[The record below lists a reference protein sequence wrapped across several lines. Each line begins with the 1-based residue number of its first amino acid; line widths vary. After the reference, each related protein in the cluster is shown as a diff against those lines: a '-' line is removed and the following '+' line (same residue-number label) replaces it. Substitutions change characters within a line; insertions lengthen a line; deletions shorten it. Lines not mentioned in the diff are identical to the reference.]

1 MRAGTSPTKDR
12 ILLSQQFQP
21 RPEPVSMIMIM
32 DPGCNP
38 VSQEIYDFNIRSIEL
53 LQMICTCNRTGTFIK
68 YGKYARH
75 LRFGDKA
82 EEIRIQ
88 RVVCRECG
96 RTHALLPSSIV
107 PYAQIP
113 LREQV
118 FIIGHYGNQ
127 SDMEQFYVENEA
139 IDENSIKSVSMRYRK
154 YWLQRILSESIP
166 LTPLD
171 DLVRECFLAFSR
183 QFMQIRKGLIK
194 LFLRPT

>member
-1 MRAGTSPTKDR
+1 
-12 ILLSQQFQP
+12 
-21 RPEPVSMIMIM
+21 M

-38 VSQEIYDFNIRSIEL
+38 VSQEIYDFIIRSIEL

-88 RVVCRECG
+88 RVVCRECR

-118 FIIGHYGNQ
+118 FIIEHYGNQ

-171 DLVRECFLAFSR
+171 DLVRECFLAFSSGEPHEKWTALYSLSDKCR
-183 QFMQIRKGLIK
+183 IAGGQNSSKKRTEIL
-194 LFLRPT
+194 L